1 MKKSIAFLGALLFGS
16 VTFAQVNKN
25 DTINKSSSRKV
36 SADDLK
42 KLPPETETIEKSSI
56 YMKLGDI
63 KGERG
68 IKMESQ
74 KSDYIKV
81 SPDNAARIKGGVI
94 QKGRESK
101 VLVKT
106 PEKLNSDDTTNP
118 ISNFKGGAIQKA
130 NADKSSITTEKQH
143 YTIKMNKAAKAA
155 QDSVAPKAKSTD
167 IHLKMPTKKEE

>member
-42 KLPPETETIEKSSI
+42 KLPPETETTEKSSI

-68 IKMESQ
+68 IKTEKHS
-74 KSDYIKV
+74 SDA
-81 SPDNAARIKGGVI
+81 SAGTASRIKGSVT
-94 QKGRESK
+94 QKGNASENA
-101 VLVKT
+101 KT
-106 PEKLNSDDTTNP
+106 TEKQHYTIKLTNA
-118 ISNFKGGAIQKA
+118 NKKTAQDGVEAITLKE
-130 NADKSSITTEKQH
+130 NATTTEKQH
-143 YTIKMNKAAKAA
+143 YTIKMNKAENVA
-155 QDSVAPKAKSTD
+155 QDTVAPKIKSTD
-167 IHLKMPTKKEE
+167 IHLKMPTNKK